1 MTVMTSTKKSPQ
13 AQGLPHSW
21 SIDEW
26 PPAVYPGSG
35 AKARYVIR
43 VHKLD
48 LVQAGA
54 LVRVGRGLVVLGARY
69 ARWLELKAADV
80 PGYECPVSRWKSAQR
95 VQETRAEEG
104 S

>member
-1 MTVMTSTKKSPQ
+1 MTATTAPAKKSPQ
-13 AQGLPHSW
+13 LHGLSHSW

-26 PPAVYPGSG
+26 PSTVYPGSA

-54 LVRVGRGLVVLGARY
+54 LVRVGRSLVVLGARY

-80 PGYECPVSRWKSAQR
+80 PTYECRVAQWKAAQK
-95 VQETRAEEG
+95 VTKTDVDA
-104 S
+104 